1 VNEKKKATPNAWNG
15 KEMQKPKITPG
26 LLGAFVGAVT
36 APPIVIFCWSVL
48 YLSNNVY
55 GRILPPNYTG
65 AAMLAA
71 ILNYTIL
78 FAVLGMAG
86 GVLAKRQTTYT
97 QSLLAGL
104 IIGGIAFPLVLF
116 LTHTHA
122 GHNPFTGLSPRLTL
136 FGLFLP
142 ILLSAVTTTLA
153 VFHIQNR

>member
-1 VNEKKKATPNAWNG
+1 
-15 KEMQKPKITPG
+15 MQKLKITPG

-36 APPIVIFCWSVL
+36 APPIVLFCWSVL
-48 YLSNNVY
+48 YLSNSVY
-55 GRILPPNYTG
+55 GHILPPGYTW

-78 FAVLGMAG
+78 FSLLGMAG
-86 GVLAKRQTTYT
+86 GVLANRQTSYAR
-97 QSLLAGL
+97 SLLAGL
-104 IIGGIAFPLVLF
+104 MAGGIAFPLVLF
-116 LTHTHA
+116 FTHTNM
-122 GHNPFTGLSPRLTL
+122 GQNPFTGLSPRLTL